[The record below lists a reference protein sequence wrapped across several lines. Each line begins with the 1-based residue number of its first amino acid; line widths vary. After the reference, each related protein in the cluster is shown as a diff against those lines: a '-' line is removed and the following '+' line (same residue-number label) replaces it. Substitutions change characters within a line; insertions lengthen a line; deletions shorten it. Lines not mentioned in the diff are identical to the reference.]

1 MMRIFSISIGT
12 LVIFGQLLAQAVFV
26 PLDHQ
31 VYPLLVKGE
40 TLGLFHSYRLRV
52 VPLTRTEA
60 LQLLKE
66 LRAKHEAL
74 SAADQDLLAQMIG
87 ELTDPAIGEEAAPE
101 SEPHLFRYDEGDS
114 QIFLDTRGIQEFR
127 LHRGRVGLE
136 DETISETAGIG
147 YLRARFGDHV
157 CIGASARSSLVR
169 GEKNPQSRFDPSL
182 GTPQVAV
189 GQSLFTDQATGYV
202 GIRYGVLGAYAGRMQ
217 MGWGSSLQEQLG
229 LSARNEPMDM
239 VRFSLDFSRV
249 RFSYFHANLQ
259 GQGNG
264 RYLAGHRLDIL
275 FGRNIQAGMYET
287 VVYAGRGAQLGY
299 LNPFVP
305 YHIMEHQLGDLDNN
319 TAGVDVAVVLV
330 PGVRASAELFVDD
343 FSFNQSLGGFWGNKF
358 AYNLGL
364 HWAQPF
370 GIKPLEL
377 LAQYTHVDPYVYTHY
392 DSLNIYAHYDASIGS
407 RLGPNADRYLVSLAY
422 QPLRDVRAELF
433 YSGTRQGQGTIF
445 GPVRPADNYS
455 KHFLRGTVEQRS
467 MIGLNLRY
475 QFYRNIFLGFEG
487 WLTKRRNANLLPGR
501 RASEQYLRLYLDL
514 NYY

>member
-1 MMRIFSISIGT
+1 
-12 LVIFGQLLAQAVFV
+12 
-26 PLDHQ
+26 
-31 VYPLLVKGE
+31 
-40 TLGLFHSYRLRV
+40 
-52 VPLTRTEA
+52 
-60 LQLLKE
+60 
-66 LRAKHEAL
+66 
-74 SAADQDLLAQMIG
+74 
-87 ELTDPAIGEEAAPE
+87 
-101 SEPHLFRYDEGDS
+101 
-114 QIFLDTRGIQEFR
+114 
-127 LHRGRVGLE
+127 
-136 DETISETAGIG
+136 
-147 YLRARFGDHV
+147 
-157 CIGASARSSLVR
+157 
-169 GEKNPQSRFDPSL
+169 
-182 GTPQVAV
+182 
-189 GQSLFTDQATGYV
+189 
-202 GIRYGVLGAYAGRMQ
+202 VLGAYAGRMQ

-445 GPVRPADNYS
+445 GPARPADNYS